1 MKVNNSDLTGV
12 GATGADRTQESQ
24 KPGSGGV
31 NASKNS
37 GGADSVNLSST
48 LGSLSRAMASLG
60 ASFSEKVQALATQY
74 QSGAYSPDSA
84 ATSRG
89 LISDALSE

>member
-24 KPGSGGV
+24 KPSSGGA
-31 NASKNS
+31 NASKASS
-37 GGADSVNLSST
+37 GTDSVDFSST
-48 LGSLSRAMASLG
+48 LGSLSRAMVALG
-60 ASFSEKVQALATQY
+60 ASFSEKVSALATQY